1 MKRIASLLIVLFLF
15 CGAMATAEET
25 VETRSDSTGI
35 YEYVLLEDGSA
46 EITGYSGDAEVLEI
60 PAELDGYSVTS
71 IGERAFFFCKN
82 LTSVTIPDSVASI
95 GINPFLR
102 CAQLQTIQVSP
113 DHPVLAT
120 IDGVLFEKTTK
131 TLICYPGG
139 LDAAE
144 YAIPEGI
151 LSIGENAFSGCK
163 NLTSVIIPD
172 SMTSIGDSAFSGC
185 FGLTSIT
192 IPDSVTSIGNYAFSS
207 CPLTSI
213 TIPDSVTSI
222 GNNAFMLCYNLTS
235 ITLPD
240 SLTSISDN
248 TFSGC
253 RNLTSITIPDSVI
266 TIGEKTFRDCFAL
279 TSVTIPDSV
288 TSIGKSAFDNCS
300 DNLVLTVGRDSYAKS
315 YAEEN
320 GISYTYP
327 DANDWL
333 NS

>member
-1 MKRIASLLIVLFLF
+1 MKRIASLLIALFLF
-15 CGAMATAEET
+15 CGAVATAEET
-25 VETRSDSTGI
+25 VETRSDSTGT

-46 EITGYSGDAEVLEI
+46 EITGYFGDAEVLEI
-60 PAELDGYSVTS
+60 PAELDGHSVTS

-95 GINPFLR
+95 GNLSFSSCDNLTSVIIPDGVTSIGANPFLG
-102 CAQLQTIQVSP
+102 CGQLQTIQVSP
-113 DHPVLAT
+113 DHPILAT

-131 TLICYPGG
+131 TLIFYPAA

-151 LSIGENAFSGCK
+151 LSIGENAFSGC
-163 NLTSVIIPD
+163 
-172 SMTSIGDSAFSGC
+172 
-185 FGLTSIT
+185 FG
-192 IPDSVTSIGNYAFSS
+192 
-207 CPLTSI
+207 
-213 TIPDSVTSI
+213 
-222 GNNAFMLCYNLTS
+222 
-235 ITLPD
+235 
-240 SLTSISDN
+240 
-248 TFSGC
+248 
-253 RNLTSITIPDSVI
+253 
-266 TIGEKTFRDCFAL
+266 L

-288 TSIGKSAFDNCS
+288 TSISDYAFLDCYGLTSITLSDSVTSIGESAFFFCYNLTSVTIPDSVTFIGVNAFSNCS
-300 DNLVLTVGRDSYAKS
+300 DDLVLTVERDSYAKS